1 MQELVGSN
9 TLGGIGPLGRKSVCQ
24 TSGFTTGSMV
34 VEGDGRHL
42 DTQNFHSLKDKLN
55 LSMSFDPKRMVCVTC
70 PDEHVVLGSENKPV
84 CIVLSDHNFSPCV
97 PASRG
102 ESCLLVIHAEDGL
115 LADLDNIFRDVF
127 RDFSRPV
134 GSLPQGSLVLLGS
147 TSHLSLLGL
156 AAYTEDYVRC
166 SGNLINLT
174 GQSVTVCPLV
184 QVPLAGVGSPE
195 TIRDMANLDLGS

>member
-1 MQELVGSN
+1 
-9 TLGGIGPLGRKSVCQ
+9 
-24 TSGFTTGSMV
+24 
-34 VEGDGRHL
+34 
-42 DTQNFHSLKDKLN
+42 
-55 LSMSFDPKRMVCVTC
+55 MVCVTC

-102 ESCLLVIHAEDGL
+102 ESCLLVIRAEDGL
-115 LADLDNIFRDVF
+115 LADLDNIFRDF
-127 RDFSRPV
+127 TKPV
-134 GSLPQGSLVLLGS
+134 GSLPQGSVVLLGL

-174 GQSVTVCPLV
+174 GQSATVCPLV
-184 QVPLAGVGSPE
+184 QVPLSGVGSPE
-195 TIRDMANLDLGS
+195 TIRDMANLDTWILASKLPRNIVLSESREGG